1 MPEETPRQILFAL
14 CWRGGPGAL
23 DKIRALYDSK
33 QVRVDEVDENKV
45 TALRFAAQFNHEEIV
60 RYLLSLG
67 SSWKIKVK
75 EVN

>member
-1 MPEETPRQILFAL
+1 M
-14 CWRGGPGAL
+14 
-23 DKIRALYDSK
+23 
-33 QVRVDEVDENKV
+33 DEVDENKV

-60 RYLLSLG
+60 KYLLSLG